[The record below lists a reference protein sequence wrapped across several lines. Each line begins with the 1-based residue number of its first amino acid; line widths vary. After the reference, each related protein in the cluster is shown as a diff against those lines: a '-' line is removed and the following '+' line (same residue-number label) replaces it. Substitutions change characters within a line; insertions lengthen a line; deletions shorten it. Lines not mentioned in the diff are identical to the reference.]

1 MQPDEQST
9 SKNRRRRFRAVNL
22 DLFYYERSG
31 SRYDLRITPFA
42 LILMLAAAIIGF
54 SIIYFDGRKQ
64 TAPDV
69 RIVTPPA
76 TPYPTQKTAIRQV
89 PPPPPPTVVRQ
100 RSVTQPSPP
109 ALPPSLRNS
118 NER

>member
-9 SKNRRRRFRAVNL
+9 SKNRRRRSRAVNL

-42 LILMLAAAIIGF
+42 LVLMVATLIICYTIF
-54 SIIYFDGRKQ
+54 YFDGRKQ

-69 RIVTPPA
+69 HIVTPPA
-76 TPYPTQKTAIRQV
+76 TPYPTQKTAIRQA
-89 PPPPPPTVVRQ
+89 PPPPTPAVVRQ
-100 RSVTQPSPP
+100 RSVAQPSPP
-109 ALPPSLRNS
+109 ALPPSIRNS